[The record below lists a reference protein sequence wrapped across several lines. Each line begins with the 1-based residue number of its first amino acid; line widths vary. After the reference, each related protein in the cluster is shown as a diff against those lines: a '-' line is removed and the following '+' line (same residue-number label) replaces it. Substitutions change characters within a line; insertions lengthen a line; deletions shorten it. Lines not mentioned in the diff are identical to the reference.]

1 MKFSLP
7 RLRNCIIVFMALTY
21 LAGADAVQGADW
33 QSAGRSLAATQ
44 AGTATFYQM
53 ASDLLWRR
61 SDDNRFT
68 AYKDL
73 LEPSDDTGWWVKTDY
88 RSYTFPDY
96 GSLSYSQDYSATLIG
111 YESPHNMARWGG
123 TLHQGAFY
131 TMSTSNV
138 YTDGK
143 NGSQP
148 YGSGSDSMK
157 EYGGGFAVEWG
168 DKRDRHGDAV
178 IRLSQLQHTVSYS
191 DTDGNSDLVNYRTW
205 LLGAGIRYY
214 ETRLLPKQFFWEPQ
228 AGLSLGYV
236 FPYTISGD
244 AVTYRSGNKPYVSG
258 RLGIMAGK
266 AYSVNGHA
274 GLLYGRFGVQ
284 RALDGTTTGTL
295 DQGNTASI
303 SGDVGSKTYTW
314 YDMTFGSSL
323 SLGQGNSVWGEL
335 TRRSGSNMTPTWSVN
350 GGLVLKWGGASRT
363 TRERMKAL
371 KKDPHSLDLDI
382 NKK

>member
-33 QSAGRSLAATQ
+33 RSAGRSLAATQ

-96 GSLSYSQDYSATLIG
+96 GSLSYSQDYSATFIG
-111 YESPHNMARWGG
+111 YESPHNMVRWGG

-157 EYGGGFAVEWG
+157 EYGGRGM
-168 DKRDRHGDAV
+168 
-178 IRLSQLQHTVSYS
+178 
-191 DTDGNSDLVNYRTW
+191 
-205 LLGAGIRYY
+205 
-214 ETRLLPKQFFWEPQ
+214 
-228 AGLSLGYV
+228 
-236 FPYTISGD
+236 
-244 AVTYRSGNKPYVSG
+244 G
-258 RLGIMAGK
+258 R
-266 AYSVNGHA
+266 
-274 GLLYGRFGVQ
+274 
-284 RALDGTTTGTL
+284 
-295 DQGNTASI
+295 
-303 SGDVGSKTYTW
+303 
-314 YDMTFGSSL
+314 
-323 SLGQGNSVWGEL
+323 
-335 TRRSGSNMTPTWSVN
+335 
-350 GGLVLKWGGASRT
+350 
-363 TRERMKAL
+363 
-371 KKDPHSLDLDI
+371 
-382 NKK
+382 

>member
-7 RLRNCIIVFMALTY
+7 RLRNCIIVFMSLTY

-123 TLHQGAFY
+123 TLHQRAFY

-258 RLGIMAGK
+258 RWASWPGK
-266 AYSVNGHA
+266 PIRSTAMPACSTVA
-274 GLLYGRFGVQ
+274 SASSGLWTAR
-284 RALDGTTTGTL
+284 R
-295 DQGNTASI
+295 QGP
-303 SGDVGSKTYTW
+303 W
-314 YDMTFGSSL
+314 
-323 SLGQGNSVWGEL
+323 
-335 TRRSGSNMTPTWSVN
+335 
-350 GGLVLKWGGASRT
+350 
-363 TRERMKAL
+363 TREIQHLFLAMSGPRRI
-371 KKDPHSLDLDI
+371 PGTI
-382 NKK
+382 